1 MNDKI
6 VGPMVAVATPFK
18 EDFSID
24 YNSFEKNIRHMIE
37 RGVIN
42 NRATLLIG
50 GAGGGASSYEYRR
63 KKKING

>member
-50 GAGGGASSYEYRR
+50 GAGG
-63 KKKING
+63 